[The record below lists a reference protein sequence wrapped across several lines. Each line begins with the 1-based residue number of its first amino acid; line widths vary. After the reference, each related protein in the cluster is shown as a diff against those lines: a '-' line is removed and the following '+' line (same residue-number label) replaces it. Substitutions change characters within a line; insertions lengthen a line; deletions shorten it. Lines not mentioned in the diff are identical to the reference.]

1 MVQDP
6 INLGFDDP
14 SSLGVPPAFRPIK
27 ALKKA
32 GCAVIAAAGRRDACC
47 VVQLVLLQGEDQ
59 RRSGA
64 EQLDARAE
72 ERR

>member
-32 GCAVIAAAGRRDACC
+32 GCAVNAAA
-47 VVQLVLLQGEDQ
+47 EMQ
-59 RRSGA
+59 RLAASTTSARSS
-64 EQLDARAE
+64 DARIIVNVVN
-72 ERR
+72 